1 MQTKLLTNRIPYT
14 FIRGGYYYFSRRVPA
29 DLQCHY
35 RYPRVVQGLHTS
47 SPQKARVQANM
58 ETAKL
63 DAYWS
68 RMRLARSDVL
78 GLALVK
84 GPTVSGNSVPDPSS
98 NTISEASND
107 GPTLL
112 DAVRVYLD
120 QKGKGRPKSFRLA
133 AERVCRYV
141 INLSGNKPL
150 TKYNR
155 SDALMLRDWLVDRGL
170 TGSSVTRN
178 FSYVKAIVNF
188 ALSEFALD
196 ARNPF
201 IGVYHD
207 RTAGVSTRQPIPN
220 ADVLKVQAECRT
232 MDDDMRWLVAL
243 ISDTGMR
250 LAEGAGLLKSD
261 IRLGSDI
268 PYVRI
273 QKHPWRNLKT
283 ASSERII
290 PLTGQ
295 ALWAAERI
303 VGSDLTDPFAFPR
316 YNQQDTTKANSA
328 SAALNKWLKQYVPEG
343 CTMHSFRHSMRD
355 RLRSVQCPS
364 DIADQIG
371 GWTTDGVGQGY
382 GSGYPLDVLQ
392 EWMEKAILH
401 FGQYS
406 DAAR

>member
-63 DAYWS
+63 DAYWT

-141 INLSGNKPL
+141 IKLSGNKPL

-220 ADVLKVQAECRT
+220 ADILKVQAECRT
-232 MDDDMRWLVAL
+232 IDDDMRWLVAL

-261 IRLGSDI
+261 IRLSSDI

-316 YNQQDTTKANSA
+316 
-328 SAALNKWLKQYVPEG
+328 
-343 CTMHSFRHSMRD
+343 
-355 RLRSVQCPS
+355 
-364 DIADQIG
+364 
-371 GWTTDGVGQGY
+371 
-382 GSGYPLDVLQ
+382 
-392 EWMEKAILH
+392 
-401 FGQYS
+401 
-406 DAAR
+406 